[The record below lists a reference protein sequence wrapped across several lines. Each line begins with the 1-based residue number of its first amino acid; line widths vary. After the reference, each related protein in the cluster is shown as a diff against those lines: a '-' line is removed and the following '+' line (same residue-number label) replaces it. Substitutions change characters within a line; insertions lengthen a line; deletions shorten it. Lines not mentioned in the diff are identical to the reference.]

1 MLGWKAKKDKMSFWL
16 IARLWFRERS
26 TTAYLEVSLLD
37 AKLCFDDDGLDN
49 NDDDDDNNNNDDDD
63 DNDDNYNNDDD
74 NNDDDDNSDNNGH
87 WDASETGFSRK
98 LSNTRNFVGLFFY
111 FSKRGQNQ
119 EYVFWIQNK
128 NKSKKTFRVRV
139 CATERS
145 WDLAI
150 EGCW

>member
-1 MLGWKAKKDKMSFWL
+1 MSFWL

-26 TTAYLEVSLLD
+26 ATAYLEVSLLD
-37 AKLCFDDDGLDN
+37 AKLCFDDDGP
-49 NDDDDDNNNNDDDD
+49 DNNNKNDDDD
-63 DNDDNYNNDDD
+63 DNDDNCNNDDD
-74 NNDDDDNSDNNGH
+74 NDNDDDDDDDDDNDDDNSDNNGH

-111 FSKRGQNQ
+111 FSKRGQKQ
-119 EYVFWIQNK
+119 EYVFWSQNK
-128 NKSKKTFRVRV
+128 NKNKKTFRVRV